1 MRHTN
6 TASPEDEA
14 YKHCIARRGGIQL
27 VHAESALHGGLTVKG
42 AGDLRTLCTHG
53 VSVCVIRK
61 NPHPSWDLTE
71 SSTNK
76 QPVHKGG
83 QIMSLT
89 IPAVHRE
96 KRHIRTY
103 GRTDIFLLHQ
113 PEQ

>member
-1 MRHTN
+1 M
-6 TASPEDEA
+6 
-14 YKHCIARRGGIQL
+14 
-27 VHAESALHGGLTVKG
+27 KG

-61 NPHPSWDLTE
+61 NPQPSWDLTE

-89 IPAVHRE
+89 IPVVHRE
-96 KRHIRTY
+96 ERHIQTY
-103 GRTDIFLLHQ
+103 VCMDIFPLH
-113 PEQ
+113 